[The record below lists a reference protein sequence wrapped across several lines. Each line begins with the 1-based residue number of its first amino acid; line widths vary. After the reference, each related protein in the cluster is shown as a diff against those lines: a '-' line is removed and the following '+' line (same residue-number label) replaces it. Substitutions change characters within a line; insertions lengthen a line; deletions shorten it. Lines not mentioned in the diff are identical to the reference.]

1 MFISLFVLFFMN
13 IGCNLGKFGKSA
25 VFCSLETVTFF
36 SIYDSPGLT
45 STYISLYAVQFH
57 ILTSPSEDSK
67 VRSFLQEALNSPTP
81 ALTSTPLGASS
92 VSVLVGDSSLLEEDR
107 LL

>member
-1 MFISLFVLFFMN
+1 MFNSLFVLFFMN

-45 STYISLYAVQFH
+45 ST
-57 ILTSPSEDSK
+57 
-67 VRSFLQEALNSPTP
+67 
-81 ALTSTPLGASS
+81 
-92 VSVLVGDSSLLEEDR
+92 
-107 LL
+107 